1 MLGDERFLFF
11 VLLLFFF
18 FDWLYVLIFDAYE
31 RELPKSGRLTLF
43 MKMQRYLYIRT
54 PPLSWICD
62 RARLLVENECS
73 VL

>member
-18 FDWLYVLIFDAYE
+18 FEWLYVLIFDAYE

-43 MKMQRYLYIRT
+43 MKMQRYLYIHT
-54 PPLSWICD
+54 APLSWICD
-62 RARLLVENECS
+62 CARLLVENGCN